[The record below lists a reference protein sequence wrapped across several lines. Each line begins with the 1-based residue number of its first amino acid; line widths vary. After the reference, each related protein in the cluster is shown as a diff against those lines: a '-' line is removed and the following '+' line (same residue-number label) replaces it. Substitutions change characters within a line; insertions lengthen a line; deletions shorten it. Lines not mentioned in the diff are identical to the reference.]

1 MPIDVSQSFMSH
13 RYRGKESCKDL
24 HEKNVAFLKRC
35 QESAMFVSD
44 LLGWNIVKCSDGEN
58 PKLIDDIHES
68 VFSLVKKV
76 ILNKC

>member
-1 MPIDVSQSFMSH
+1 
-13 RYRGKESCKDL
+13 
-24 HEKNVAFLKRC
+24 
-35 QESAMFVSD
+35 MFVSD